1 MDDVYETVVEAKACY
16 EKNNEHSKAR
26 IWLARFSS
34 RVLFYA
40 NILDVLCQ
48 HHPEYVSLAWGTFR
62 LLFVVVM
69 NQEELISQLA
79 KAMCKIAEVLPRVEL
94 KALTYRT
101 DTIKHHIESLYATIV
116 KFFDRVIKWYQEG
129 PAKHAWNAFWKPF
142 RLRFQDLCDE
152 IDEGARRVDKLAE
165 ALMQA
170 EVKELLEM
178 CRSFR
183 LEQRNLSD
191 VLLELKQI
199 VITNHSVNAPL
210 ILNTHR
216 NTCEIQLTQMLSFT
230 SSTSLPNPET
240 TLRYCRNVRQR
251 RIKSRQSR
259 GSVRTGSLTNEA
271 YLFSWASNSDP
282 SLLVLKG
289 SPSTRDNTKDFATS
303 TVELLISMN
312 LPVIWAFRN
321 QGCLESGE
329 DKFIQILKYL
339 TWQALQLDTSISQA
353 ISPSFNATLLHVTQT
368 EADWFNILKLIFA
381 RLPRVFIVIDTELL
395 STSTT
400 ASASFAMFYS
410 RMRRFIDLCKPTI
423 VKVMLASY
431 RQPSRNFVVLDP
443 NITVA
448 LTGPTRCRVPSFS
461 RRRGYGTD
469 SPRDYFTRLR
479 ATLQQSFPAV

>member
-1 MDDVYETVVEAKACY
+1 
-16 EKNNEHSKAR
+16 
-26 IWLARFSS
+26 
-34 RVLFYA
+34 
-40 NILDVLCQ
+40 
-48 HHPEYVSLAWGTFR
+48 
-62 LLFVVVM
+62 M

-101 DTIKHHIESLYATIV
+101 DTIKHHIESLYATII

-183 LEQRNLSD
+183 LEQRNMSD

-199 VITNHSVNAPL
+199 VISATHIIFLLTYSNWETANHSVNAPL

-251 RIKSRQSR
+251 RIKSRQSS
-259 GSVRTGSLTNEA
+259 GSVRIGSLSNEA
-271 YLFSWASNSDP
+271 YLFSWASNLDP

-289 SPSTRDNTKDFATS
+289 SPSTRDNTKDFATGI
-303 TVELLISMN
+303 VELFISMN

-329 DKFIQILKYL
+329 DKFIQILKHL

-353 ISPSFNATLLHVTQT
+353 ISPSFNATLLHVTRT

-431 RQPSRNFVVLDP
+431 RQPSRNFIVLDP
-443 NITVA
+443 KTTVA
-448 LTGPTRCRVPSFS
+448 LTGPTRCPVSSFS

-469 SPRDYFTRLR
+469 FPRDYFTRLR
-479 ATLQQSFPAV
+479 ATLQRSFPAV